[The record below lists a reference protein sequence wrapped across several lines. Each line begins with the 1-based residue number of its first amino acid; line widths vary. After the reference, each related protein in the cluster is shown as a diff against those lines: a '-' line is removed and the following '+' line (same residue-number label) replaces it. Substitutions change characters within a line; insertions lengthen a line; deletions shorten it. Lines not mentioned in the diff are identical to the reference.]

1 MSSHEERMAKNEAA
15 SREPN
20 EETEEAYQTDPPG
33 RRIQISCECALKD
46 CARVISITM
55 DEYRQVRIDPRQ
67 FAVVAEHFIGDIE
80 AIVFE
85 NDRFAVVMKR
95 EGTPAEVA
103 IEEQPPG

>member
-1 MSSHEERMAKNEAA
+1 MAKNEAA
-15 SREPN
+15 SRETN
-20 EETEEAYQTDPPG
+20 EETERAHQTDAPG

-80 AIVFE
+80 RIVYE
-85 NDRFAVVMKR
+85 NDRFDGVAQR
-95 EGTPAEVA
+95 EGTPGHAADHDEDA
-103 IEEQPPG
+103 